1 MSHVPDPASIVRMKI
16 VLILATLFVF
26 ISLLL
31 NGARRKGK
39 LDSKSSR
46 AVAELA
52 TSMRIFVYGL
62 LFFVGLVCLAVAY
75 ESIY

>member
-1 MSHVPDPASIVRMKI
+1 MKI
-16 VLILATLFVF
+16 VLILASLFVF

-39 LDSKSSR
+39 LNSKADR

-62 LFFVGLVCLAVAY
+62 LFFVGLACLAVAY

>member
-1 MSHVPDPASIVRMKI
+1 MKI

>member
-1 MSHVPDPASIVRMKI
+1 MKI
-16 VLILATLFVF
+16 VLILASLFVF

-39 LDSKSSR
+39 LNSKADR

-62 LFFVGLVCLAVAY
+62 LFFVGLACLALAY

>member
-1 MSHVPDPASIVRMKI
+1 MKI

-26 ISLLL
+26 VSMLL
-31 NGARRKGK
+31 NSARRRGK
-39 LDSKSSR
+39 LDNKANR

-62 LFFVGLVCLAVAY
+62 LFFVGMVCLAVAW
-75 ESIY
+75 ESLH

>member
-1 MSHVPDPASIVRMKI
+1 MKI

-26 ISLLL
+26 VSLLL
-31 NGARRKGK
+31 NGARRRGK
-39 LDSKSSR
+39 LDNKANR

-62 LFFVGLVCLAVAY
+62 LFFVGLVCLAVAWQ
-75 ESIY
+75 SLH

>member
-1 MSHVPDPASIVRMKI
+1 MKI

-26 ISLLL
+26 VSMLL
-31 NGARRKGK
+31 NAARRRGK
-39 LDSKSSR
+39 LDNKANR

-62 LFFVGLVCLAVAY
+62 LFFVGLVCLAVAW
-75 ESIY
+75 ESLH

>member
-1 MSHVPDPASIVRMKI
+1 MKI
-16 VLILATLFVF
+16 VLILVSLFVF
-26 ISLLL
+26 VSLLL

-39 LDSKSSR
+39 LNSKADR

>member
-1 MSHVPDPASIVRMKI
+1 MKI

-31 NGARRKGK
+31 NSARRKGK
-39 LDSKSSR
+39 LDNKSSR

-52 TSMRIFVYGL
+52 TSMRVFVYGL

-75 ESIY
+75 ESLR

>member
-1 MSHVPDPASIVRMKI
+1 MKI
-16 VLILATLFVF
+16 VLILASLFVF
-26 ISLLL
+26 VSLLL

-39 LDSKSSR
+39 LNSKADR

-52 TSMRIFVYGL
+52 TSMRVFVYGL

>member
-1 MSHVPDPASIVRMKI
+1 MKI

-26 ISLLL
+26 VSMLL
-31 NGARRKGK
+31 NAARRKGK
-39 LDSKSSR
+39 LDSKANR

-62 LFFVGLVCLAVAY
+62 LVLVALACLAVAY
-75 ESIY
+75 ESLR

>member
-1 MSHVPDPASIVRMKI
+1 MKI
-16 VLILATLFVF
+16 VLILASLFVF

-31 NGARRKGK
+31 NGARRRGK
-39 LDSKSSR
+39 LNSKADR

-62 LFFVGLVCLAVAY
+62 LCCVVILCCAMAWHMLGQQA
-75 ESIY
+75 

>member
-1 MSHVPDPASIVRMKI
+1 MKI

-26 ISLLL
+26 VSLLL
-31 NGARRKGK
+31 NSARRKGK
-39 LDSKSSR
+39 LDGKANR

-62 LFFVGLVCLAVAY
+62 LIFVGVVCLAVAY

>member
-1 MSHVPDPASIVRMKI
+1 MKI
-16 VLILATLFVF
+16 LLILATLFVF

-39 LDSKSSR
+39 LNSKSDR

>member
-1 MSHVPDPASIVRMKI
+1 MKI

-31 NGARRKGK
+31 NSARRKGK
-39 LDSKSSR
+39 LDNKSSR

-75 ESIY
+75 ESLR

>member
-1 MSHVPDPASIVRMKI
+1 MKI

-26 ISLLL
+26 VSLLL

-39 LDSKSSR
+39 LDGKASR

-75 ESIY
+75 ESMY

>member
-1 MSHVPDPASIVRMKI
+1 MKI

-26 ISLLL
+26 VSLLL
-31 NGARRKGK
+31 YGARRKGK
-39 LDSKSSR
+39 LDGKANR

-62 LFFVGLVCLAVAY
+62 LILVALVCLAVAY

>member
-1 MSHVPDPASIVRMKI
+1 MKI

-26 ISLLL
+26 VSLLL
-31 NGARRKGK
+31 NSARRKGK

>member
-1 MSHVPDPASIVRMKI
+1 MKI

-26 ISLLL
+26 VSLLL

-39 LDSKSSR
+39 LDHKANR

-62 LFFVGLVCLAVAY
+62 LCFAGLACLALAY
-75 ESIY
+75 ESLY

>member
-1 MSHVPDPASIVRMKI
+1 MKI
-16 VLILATLFVF
+16 VLILAALFVF

-31 NGARRKGK
+31 NSARRKGK
-39 LDSKSSR
+39 LDSKADR

-75 ESIY
+75 ESLY

>member
-1 MSHVPDPASIVRMKI
+1 MKI

-31 NGARRKGK
+31 NSARRKGK
-39 LDSKSSR
+39 LDSKSAR

>member
-1 MSHVPDPASIVRMKI
+1 MKF
-16 VLILATLFVF
+16 VLILVTLCAF
-26 ISLLL
+26 IALLL

-39 LDSKSSR
+39 LDGKANR

-75 ESIY
+75 ESLK

>member
-1 MSHVPDPASIVRMKI
+1 MKI

-26 ISLLL
+26 VSMLL
-31 NGARRKGK
+31 NGARRRGK
-39 LDSKSSR
+39 LDNKADR

-75 ESIY
+75 ESLY

>member
-1 MSHVPDPASIVRMKI
+1 MKI

-26 ISLLL
+26 VSMLL
-31 NGARRKGK
+31 NAARRKGK
-39 LDSKSSR
+39 LDSKANR

-52 TSMRIFVYGL
+52 SSMRIFVFGL

-75 ESIY
+75 ESLR